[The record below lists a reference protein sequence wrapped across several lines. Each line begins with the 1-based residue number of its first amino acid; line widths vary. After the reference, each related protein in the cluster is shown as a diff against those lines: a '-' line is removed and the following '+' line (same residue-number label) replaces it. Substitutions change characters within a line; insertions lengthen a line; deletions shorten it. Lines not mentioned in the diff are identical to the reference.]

1 MRHLNHPAARM
12 PRGRW
17 MPMLMLVPLL
27 ALASVQA
34 AQPGPSPSAD
44 GAGHVPVTAPAATS
58 VLRGETGAARRPD
71 APARMPGKAAIAS
84 AHRLATQAGL
94 EMLRKGGNAF
104 DAAVA
109 VSAALAVV
117 EPSSSGLGG
126 GAFWLLHR
134 ASDGMEILVDAREVA
149 PGGATHDMFLDE
161 RGEVASGRSTTTAL
175 AAGIPGEPAGFAHLA
190 ERYGRLPLAT
200 SLQPAIRLAR
210 DGFALNARLR
220 GGIEAKRATFNAGA
234 AAAVFLSDGEVPPE
248 GAIIRQPDLE
258 RTLRAL
264 AERGADGFYRG
275 EVARRLVEGVQALG
289 GLWTLAD
296 LAEYRVK
303 ERQPLYGEYHGARI
317 VSAPP
322 PSSGGVGLIDALNI
336 LSGYDLGGLDGAT
349 RKHLIVEAMRRVH
362 RDRAEYLA
370 DPDFVPVPTRQLIHP
385 FYAAGQRAS
394 IRMDRATPSDALP
407 SIGAAEPGRQ
417 TTHFSILDAEGNRVA
432 GTMSIN
438 FFFGSGLMV
447 PGTGVMLNNEMDDFV
462 AKPGIP
468 NGFRLVGS
476 EANTI
481 EPGKRPLSSMTPTF
495 VEKPGGLMI
504 LGTPGGSF
512 IMGMVL
518 LATLDWLDG
527 VPAEEFIKKGRYH
540 HQYQPDVLSFEPG
553 ALSEQ
558 EKVVLQR
565 YGHTIRESRQ
575 PGNMQIVTWDY
586 TSGAV
591 RAVSDP
597 RGVGVGVVY

>member
-1 MRHLNHPAARM
+1 M
-12 PRGRW
+12 
-17 MPMLMLVPLL
+17 
-27 ALASVQA
+27 
-34 AQPGPSPSAD
+34 
-44 GAGHVPVTAPAATS
+44 PVTAAAAATPI
-58 VLRGETGAARRPD
+58 LRDEAGPAGRPGI
-71 APARMPGKAAIAS
+71 PARIPGKAAIAS
-84 AHRLATQAGL
+84 AHELATQAGL
-94 EMLRKGGNAF
+94 EILREGGNAF

-134 ASDGMEILVDAREVA
+134 AADGMQILIDAREVA
-149 PGGATHDMFLDE
+149 PGAATRDMFLDE

-175 AAGIPGEPAGFAHLA
+175 AAGIPGEPAGFAYLA
-190 ERYGRLPLAT
+190 ECYGRLGLAA
-200 SLQPAIRLAR
+200 SLQPAIRLAHK
-210 DGFALNARLR
+210 GFALNARLR
-220 GGIEAKRATFNAGA
+220 GGIEAKRTIFEAGA
-234 AAAVFLSDGEVPPE
+234 AAAVFLSDGEVPAE
-248 GAIIRQPDLE
+248 GAVIRQPDLE
-258 RTLRAL
+258 RTLRTL

-296 LAEYRVK
+296 LAEYQVK
-303 ERQPLYGEYHGARI
+303 ERQPLYGDYHGARI

-336 LSGYDLGGLDGAT
+336 LSGYDLGKLDGAT

-407 SIGAAEPGRQ
+407 SINAAGLGRQ

-462 AKPGIP
+462 AKPGVP
-468 NGFRLVGS
+468 NGFRLLGS
-476 EANTI
+476 AANAI

-495 VEKPGGLMI
+495 VEKSDGLMI

-527 VPAEEFIKKGRYH
+527 VPAQEFVKRGRYH

-553 ALSEQ
+553 ALSE
-558 EKVVLQR
+558 EERKVLQR

-586 TSGAV
+586 ASGAV